1 MMHIDPQQELFAAL
15 KIGLE
20 EKGQAVFDG
29 VLPPEDT
36 PYPFTYLGDFQQ
48 IDREHKNAVTGSVF
62 ATLHVW
68 HNNTRQR
75 GTLSKM
81 LLEVKEVCRST
92 RNTNNFSWAVR
103 NVAQH
108 IIPDNTT
115 AQPLLHGIIE
125 AEFYFS

>member
-1 MMHIDPQQELFAAL
+1 MHIDPQQELFAAL
-15 KIGLE
+15 KVGLE
-20 EKGQAVFDG
+20 AKGHTVYDG
-29 VLPPEDT
+29 ALPPDGT
-36 PYPFTYLGDFQQ
+36 PYPFDYIGDFQQ
-48 IDREHKNAVTGSVF
+48 TDREHKNAVTGSVL

-92 RNTNNFSWAVR
+92 QKTNNFSWFVR
-103 NVAQH
+103 NITQR
-108 IIPDNTT
+108 IIPDT
-115 AQPLLHGIIE
+115 ATAEPLLHGIIE

>member
-1 MMHIDPQQELFAAL
+1 MHIDPQQELFAAL

-20 EKGQAVFDG
+20 AKGHTVFDG
-29 VLPPEDT
+29 VLPPDGT
-36 PYPFTYLGDFQQ
+36 PYPFDYMGDFQQ

-81 LLEVKEVCRST
+81 LLEIKEVCRST
-92 RNTNNFSWAVR
+92 HKTNNFSWSVR
-103 NVAQH
+103 NITQR
-108 IIPDNTT
+108 IIPDTTT
-115 AQPLLHGIIE
+115 AEPLLHGIIE

>member
-1 MMHIDPQQELFAAL
+1 MHIDPQQEIFTAV

-20 EKGQAVFDG
+20 QKGQAVFDG
-29 VLPPEDT
+29 ALPPDGT

-48 IDREHKNAVTGSVF
+48 IDKEHKNAVTGSVF
-62 ATLHVW
+62 ATIHVW

-81 LLEVKEVCRST
+81 LLEVKDVCRNIQ
-92 RNTNNFSWAVR
+92 RTNNFTWGVR
-103 NVAQH
+103 NITQR

-115 AQPLLHGIIE
+115 AEPLLHGVIE